1 MYKRKAHNML
11 NQNIANQFLNL
22 NPDLHKTI
30 DNVNALLE
38 KLKSSNPDI
47 ECKLTEYIN
56 AIMGAK
62 YKILYKSVLAS
73 SNDNEKEGQ
82 NTTIKDHYQS
92 MFDDLNDECLLVKS
106 DIEQMTNTTI
116 NSDEDLKDILCT
128 AFKGTYCKAAEVL
141 MKIIT
146 YKKLQTKIEMFKLVY
161 NLK

>member
-1 MYKRKAHNML
+1 ML

-22 NPDLHKTI
+22 NPDLHNTI
-30 DNVNALLE
+30 DNVNTLLE

-47 ECKLTEYIN
+47 ECELTKYIN

-73 SNDNEKEGQ
+73 SSSSSNDSEKEDQ
-82 NTTIKDHYQS
+82 NSTIKNHYQS
-92 MFDDLNDECLLVKS
+92 IFDNLNDECVLVKS
-106 DIEQMTNTTI
+106 DIEQMTNTSI

-146 YKKLQTKIEMFKLVY
+146 YKKLQTKIELFKLVY